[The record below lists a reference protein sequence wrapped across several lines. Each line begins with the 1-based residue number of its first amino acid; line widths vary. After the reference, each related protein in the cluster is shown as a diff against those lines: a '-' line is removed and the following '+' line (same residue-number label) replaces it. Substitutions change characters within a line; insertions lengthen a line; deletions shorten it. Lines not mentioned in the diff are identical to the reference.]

1 MERETRV
8 SVFESESP
16 SEIQLVK
23 SRLDA
28 AKIVSFL
35 NDKYMSFTTTPT
47 ANTIK
52 LMVNLKDEQRAF
64 EIIDAFIKESD
75 LDLTANL
82 KNWFYNFKF
91 YVLQKTAPN

>member
-8 SVFESESP
+8 SVFESEKV
-16 SEIQLVK
+16 SEIQLIK

-28 AKIVSFL
+28 AKITSFL

-52 LMVNLKDEQRAF
+52 LMVNLQDEQKAF
-64 EIIDAFIKESD
+64 EIIDAFIMESD
-75 LDLTANL
+75 LNLTTNL
-82 KNWFYNFKF
+82 KN
-91 YVLQKTAPN
+91 

>member
-1 MERETRV
+1 MQRETRV
-8 SVFESESP
+8 SVFESEKP

-52 LMVNLKDEQRAF
+52 LMVNLKDEQKAF
-64 EIIDAFIKESD
+64 EIIDAFIKETD

-82 KNWFYNFKF
+82 KK
-91 YVLQKTAPN
+91 

>member
-8 SVFESESP
+8 SVFESDKP
-16 SEIQLVK
+16 SEIQLIK
-23 SRLDA
+23 ARLDA
-28 AKIVSFL
+28 NNITSFL

-52 LMVNLKDEQRAF
+52 LMVNLQDEQRAF
-64 EIIDAFIKESD
+64 EIIDELIMKSD

-82 KNWFYNFKF
+82 KN
-91 YVLQKTAPN
+91 